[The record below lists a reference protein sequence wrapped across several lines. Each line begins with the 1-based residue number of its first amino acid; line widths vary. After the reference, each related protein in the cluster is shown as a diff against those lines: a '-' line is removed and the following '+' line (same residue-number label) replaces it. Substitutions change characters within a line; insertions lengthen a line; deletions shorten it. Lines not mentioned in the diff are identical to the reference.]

1 MFFEIIPQLI
11 ILICL
16 FGIILILARKFPE
29 IKEISDQKG
38 FLIFEEK
45 FSIFKKRNFF
55 FKKINLRI
63 KIILK
68 KINES
73 LLVFFLK
80 VKKQFLLIFNLAK
93 EEYLREKKEYR
104 KMILEKRKK
113 GDLVIQAKKFFKKKD
128 FSQAEDLLI
137 KAIQNNPK
145 NIEAYR
151 IIGEI
156 YLEKGN
162 LKDAKEVFEQ
172 ILKIDPENK
181 QAKVRLA
188 HISKPI

>member
-1 MFFEIIPQLI
+1 MFFEIVPQLI

-29 IKEISDQKG
+29 IREISDQKS
-38 FLIFEEK
+38 FLIFEER

-55 FKKINLRI
+55 FKKISSKTRI
-63 KIILK
+63 VFK
-68 KINES
+68 KINEG
-73 LLVFFLK
+73 LLVFFSK
-80 VKKQFLLIFNLAK
+80 AKKQFLLIFNLAK
-93 EEYLREKKEYR
+93 EEYLREKKEYQ

-113 GDLVIQAKKFFKKKD
+113 EDLVVQAKNFFKKKD

-137 KAIQNNPK
+137 KAIQINPK

-151 IIGEI
+151 VIGEI
-156 YLEKGN
+156 CLERGN
-162 LKDAKEVFEQ
+162 LKDAKEAFEQ
-172 ILKIDPENK
+172 ILRIDSEDK
-181 QAKVRLA
+181 QAKARLA